1 MNTKKDKGPAVKV
14 PPPVIFLAFILLAWW
29 LNDLVPLRLKAAET
43 IISLGW
49 LFCIASFLLA
59 CASVYQFVKA
69 RTHIEPWK
77 PADALIISGVF
88 RFSRNPIYLAFVL
101 FTFGLGLV
109 MNNLWVV
116 LSIMPSIA
124 VLHRWV
130 IIKEERYLSSRFGK
144 EYRDYCNNVRR
155 WL

>member
-1 MNTKKDKGPAVKV
+1 MSTEKDRGPAVKV

-29 LNDLVPLRLKAAET
+29 LNDLVPLRLMALEAIT
-43 IISLGW
+43 YLGW

-59 CASVYQFVKA
+59 CTSVYQFIKA

-77 PADALIISGVF
+77 PADALIVSGVF

-101 FTFGLGLV
+101 FTVGLGLV
-109 MNNLWVV
+109 MNNLWIVS
-116 LSIMPSIA
+116 SILPSIT
-124 VLHRWV
+124 VLHGLV
-130 IIKEERYLSSRFGK
+130 IIREERYLRARFGQ
-144 EYRDYCNNVRR
+144 EYEDYCNNVRR